1 MQDTVFREYDIRG
14 VVDSELLLSDMYQ
27 LGRAIFAYCLDQ
39 KASKTVLLGQD
50 GRTSSPIIAQHIINA
65 ALDSGLTVV
74 DIGVV
79 PSPVVY
85 FGMHQQKGDIGIM
98 ITASHNP
105 AHYNG
110 VKIMLGDKC
119 IWGKEIQIIKQCFS
133 ESRQANIGRLGVLQ
147 RNDNFIHVYVDYL
160 VKHFPLLHNSAV
172 PMIFDCGN
180 AVAGIVMPLLI
191 QKFNWSQARLLYED
205 IDGRFPVHE
214 ADPTVASNMQH
225 LKDAVIQNAAL
236 VGIGFDGDA
245 DRMAAVTEKGILLLG
260 DVLLAIFANAL
271 PESTQR
277 KGIVFN
283 VTMSSALQELCAKNK
298 LPTFMA
304 PTGHAI
310 IKESMKKNQAILGG
324 EGSCHFFFAD
334 RYFGY
339 DDGIYAALRLIE
351 IMISTKTKLS
361 ELAEVLPKRYSSCEY
376 RIACLD
382 NYKKIVVEKVKEA
395 FMLNHNARLLT
406 IDGVRAEFDIGW
418 GIVRAA
424 NTQPAISMR
433 FESVTKEG
441 LLEIKKLFYAI
452 LKSHLGDDALDII
465 FKDNIDAQ

>member
-50 GRTSSPIIAQHIINA
+50 GRISSPIIAQYIINA
-65 ALDSGLTVV
+65 ALDSGLHVV
-74 DIGVV
+74 NIGVV

-105 AHYNG
+105 GHYNG
-110 VKIMLGDKC
+110 IKIMLGDRC
-119 IWGKEIQIIKQCFS
+119 IWGKEIQIIKQYFT
-133 ESRQANIGRLGVLQ
+133 EFRQTSISQAGDLHKD
-147 RNDNFIHVYVDYL
+147 NDFVQVYVNYL
-160 VKHFPLLHNSAV
+160 VQHFPILHNNSL
-172 PMIFDCGN
+172 PIIFDCGN
-180 AVAGIVMPLLI
+180 AVAGVVMPLLI
-191 QKFNWSQARLLYED
+191 QKFNWSNARLLYEN
-205 IDGRFPVHE
+205 IDGSFPAHE
-214 ADPTVASNMQH
+214 ADPTVAKNMQH
-225 LKDAVIQNAAL
+225 LKDAVMQNAAC

-245 DRMAAVTEKGILLLG
+245 DRMAAVSETGTLLLG
-260 DVLLAIFANAL
+260 DVLLAIFAMAL
-271 PESTQR
+271 PEGVR
-277 KGIVFN
+277 HKGIVFN
-283 VTMSSALQELCAKNK
+283 VTMSSGLQELCTNNK
-298 LPTFMA
+298 VPFFMT

-310 IKESMKKNQAILGG
+310 IKESMKKNQAVLGG

-339 DDGIYAALRLIE
+339 DDGIYAALRLLE
-351 IMISTKTKLS
+351 TMIITRKNLS
-361 ELAEVLPKRYSSCEY
+361 ELAAALPKRYSSCEY
-376 RIACLD
+376 RVSCPD
-382 NYKKIVVEKVKEA
+382 NYKKNVVEKVKDA
-395 FMLNHNARLLT
+395 FMLNAHARLLT

-424 NTQPAISMR
+424 NTQPAVSMR
-433 FESVTKEG
+433 FESTTKEG

-452 LKSHLGDDALDII
+452 LKPHLGDALDII
-465 FKDNIDAQ
+465 FEDNTHDQ